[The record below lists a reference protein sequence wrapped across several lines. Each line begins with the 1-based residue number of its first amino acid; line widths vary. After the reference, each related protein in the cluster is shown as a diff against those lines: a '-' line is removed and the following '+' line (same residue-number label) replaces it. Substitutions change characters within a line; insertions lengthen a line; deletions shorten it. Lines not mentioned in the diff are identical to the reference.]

1 MKFAQDIIIRPI
13 ITEAAMDLLPKKTY
27 VFEVA
32 KDATKPEI
40 AKAVEEVFASNK
52 IKVASV
58 RTINMKKKPKRLG
71 VHSGYTSAWK
81 KAIVTLT
88 PDSGEIEFFEGL
100 N

>member
-1 MKFAQDIIIRPI
+1 MKFVQDIIIRPI
-13 ITEAAMDLLPKKTY
+13 ITEAAMDMLPAKKY

-40 AKAVEEVFASNK
+40 AKAVEEMFASSK

-58 RTINMKKKPKRLG
+58 HTINMKKKPKRLG
-71 VHSGYTSAWK
+71 VHAGYTAAWK

-88 PDSGEIEFFEGL
+88 PDSGAIEFFEGL